1 MTAPMISFSAGDGRF
16 NLRAAA
22 VVRHG
27 NFLLLHRLAGD
38 AFWALPGGR
47 VEMGETAE
55 AAVRR
60 EMREELCTDV
70 EIGALLA
77 VVENLYTYRNRPHHG
92 IEMYF
97 DVRLPAGSPLAGC
110 EPFERVEDG
119 GVGVDGVRAP
129 GTRLLFHWFPIADL
143 PSIDLRPSFLRDW
156 LVTKASLGVQHI
168 VHDDR
173 AMAQDRPA
181 A

>member
-1 MTAPMISFSAGDGRF
+1 MICFSAGDGRF

-27 NFLLLHRLAGD
+27 NFVLLHRLAGD

-60 EMREELCTDV
+60 EMREELGTEV
-70 EIGALLA
+70 EVGPLRA
-77 VVENLYTYRNRPHHG
+77 VVENLYTYRDRPHHG

-119 GVGVDGVRAP
+119 GVGADGVRAP
-129 GTRLLFHWFPIADL
+129 GSRLLFQWFHVADL
-143 PSIDLRPSFLRDW
+143 SSIDLRPSFLRGW
-156 LVTKASLGVQHI
+156 LPTDASQGVQHI
-168 VHDDR
+168 VHGDR
-173 AMAQDRPA
+173 AMAQNKPA